1 MEAQVLSNPRVLQAT
16 PREHGGTV
24 DRAGRDDN
32 SLASAD
38 DGEIPILVLDESSET
53 VLPRRCGSVFVDLGK
68 GSGKVGRGSSSE
80 EKTVD
85 GRLDEEFR
93 ASLGRIAEE
102 SDDSSLLL
110 AARAAVATEAARVF
124 VASRVLL
131 ADSTDDRER
140 SMLKQA
146 RLT

>member
-1 MEAQVLSNPRVLQAT
+1 MKAQVLSNPRVLQAT
-16 PREHGGTV
+16 PHKHGGTV
-24 DRAGRDDN
+24 NRAGRDDN

-38 DGEIPILVLDESSET
+38 DGEISILVLDKSSEA
-53 VLPRRCGSVFVDLGK
+53 VLPRRGGSVFINLGK
-68 GSGKVGRGSSSE
+68 GSGKIGRGSSSE

-110 AARAAVATEAARVF
+110 AARATVATEAAGVF
-124 VASRVLL
+124 VTSRVLL
-131 ADSTDDRER
+131 AQE
-140 SMLKQA
+140 KKIEKGQC
-146 RLT
+146 